1 MTDQIKDQI
10 SAFIDNELSAEESAL
25 LVRRF
30 ERDAESRARA
40 MRYTLIGASL
50 RGELL
55 EPHPSVLRQRVA
67 AALSGA
73 APVAP
78 KARERVVGG
87 RFAKP
92 LLSVGI
98 AATVAVVAIGALRT
112 LNETAPTPD
121 AARGVATSAPAVE
134 ASSLQARDAIVAP
147 SYVVPRSSDG
157 DQSQTV
163 APIRL
168 TNYLM
173 HHGEFAS
180 GLTRTSVNSN
190 VVGAV
195 MEPVVTDAAV
205 TKPVVAGQEGLGR

>member
-1 MTDQIKDQI
+1 MTDQINDQI
-10 SAFIDNELSAEESAL
+10 SAFIDNELSADESAL

-30 ERDAESRARA
+30 ERDPEARARA

-67 AALSGA
+67 AALSGNTPI
-73 APVAP
+73 APR
-78 KARERVVGG
+78 ARERWTDRVA
-87 RFAKP
+87 RP
-92 LLSVGI
+92 LLGVGI
-98 AATVAVVAIGALRT
+98 AATVAVVAIGVLRSV
-112 LNETAPTPD
+112 NETSVSPGGVLPVAATPLET
-121 AARGVATSAPAVE
+121 REAV
-134 ASSLQARDAIVAP
+134 VAP
-147 SYVVPRSSDG
+147 SYVVPQDTDPSR
-157 DQSQTV
+157 TV

-190 VVGAV
+190 VVGAPI
-195 MEPVVTDAAV
+195 EPLAAETAV
-205 TKPVVAGQEGLGR
+205 TKPAIVEQEGLE

>member
-1 MTDQIKDQI
+1 MTDQINDQI
-10 SAFIDNELSAEESAL
+10 SAFIDNELSADESAL

-30 ERDAESRARA
+30 ERDAEARARA

-55 EPHPSVLRQRVA
+55 EPHPSVLRQRLA

-73 APVAP
+73 TAPSVP
-78 KARERVVGG
+78 KARAQWTDRWA
-87 RFAKP
+87 RP
-92 LLSVGI
+92 LLGLGI
-98 AATVAVVAIGALRT
+98 AATVAVVAIGTLRS
-112 LNETAPTPD
+112 LSE
-121 AARGVATSAPAVE
+121 VAPAP
-134 ASSLQARDAIVAP
+134 ANLTAGAGGPALQVRDPVNPPI
-147 SYVVPRSSDG
+147 YVVPQGTDDSRTD
-157 DQSQTV
+157 

-190 VVGAV
+190 VLGGAIQ
-195 MEPVVTDAAV
+195 PAV
-205 TKPVVAGQEGLGR
+205 AETAVSPAKPVAQDGLE

>member
-1 MTDQIKDQI
+1 MTDQINDQI
-10 SAFIDNELSAEESAL
+10 SAFIDNELSADESAL

-30 ERDAESRARA
+30 ERDPEARARA

-73 APVAP
+73 TPTAP
-78 KARERVVGG
+78 KVRERSIRRVT
-87 RFAKP
+87 RP
-92 LLSVGI
+92 LLGVGI
-98 AATVAVVAIGALRT
+98 AAAVAVVAIGALRS
-112 LNETAPTPD
+112 LNEPSLGPD
-121 AARGVATSAPAVE
+121 GAIPAV
-134 ASSLQARDAIVAP
+134 AAPLQARDAVVAP
-147 SYVVPRSSDG
+147 SYVVPQDT
-157 DQSQTV
+157 DQSRTN

-195 MEPVVTDAAV
+195 IEPVVLETAV
-205 TKPVVAGQEGLGR
+205 SKPVVVNAEGLE

>member
-1 MTDQIKDQI
+1 MTDQINDQI
-10 SAFIDNELSAEESAL
+10 SAFIDNELSADESAL

-30 ERDAESRARA
+30 ERDTESRARA

-73 APVAP
+73 APAAP
-78 KARERVVGG
+78 KARERIDE

-92 LLSVGI
+92 LLGVAI
-98 AATVAVVAIGALRT
+98 AATVAIVAVGALRW

-121 AARGVATSAPAVE
+121 VARGVAAALPVVE
-134 ASSLQARDAIVAP
+134 ASSLQARDTIVAP
-147 SYVVPRSSDG
+147 SYVVPRNIE

-173 HHGEFAS
+173 HHGEYAS
-180 GLTRTSVNSN
+180 GFTRTAVNSN
-190 VVGAV
+190 VVGAA
-195 MEPVVTDAAV
+195 MEPVVFDTAV
-205 TKPVVAGQEGLGR
+205 AKPVAVEQEGLGK